1 MLILVRRV
9 LVHDMR
15 GGQFE
20 LMQIKVQVHDSG
32 EHSLTTTTTTATATK
47 LTATG
52 FMEERSLRSTRLNQL
67 VAGEQIIAGSLCL

>member
-20 LMQIKVQVHDSG
+20 LMQIKAQVHDSG
-32 EHSLTTTTTTATATK
+32 EHSLTTTTK
-47 LTATG
+47 LTAMATSI
-52 FMEERSLRSTRLNQL
+52 MEEQSLYSARLNQL
-67 VAGEQIIAGSLCL
+67 VAGEQIIAGFLCL